1 MVGRG
6 RALFTFVIARVLR
19 RFPAYTSRHMA
30 RLAGRVTVDD
40 VTTLRTTAY
49 RYTSRAQSATRD
61 GPHVSCGRARR
72 TRPVQ
77 ARATA
82 ALLARLAA
90 RHCAGSVHAHST
102 EERRASAAPIR
113 PKASKKQLLAV
124 VNGTRRPH
132 TMNMMSAAKSKRASP
147 VGVAGWTAE
156 HGSML
161 HLQRFAPLRP

>member
-1 MVGRG
+1 M
-6 RALFTFVIARVLR
+6 
-19 RFPAYTSRHMA
+19 
-30 RLAGRVTVDD
+30 
-40 VTTLRTTAY
+40 
-49 RYTSRAQSATRD
+49 
-61 GPHVSCGRARR
+61 SCGRARR

-156 HGSML
+156 LGTMLGVQRISPQRPRAHQSLCFAVHGGSSGSLRGVGCTSHARALAPIEML
-161 HLQRFAPLRP
+161 VVAMHPRSERGCIAPTAETRLGRTRP